1 MCVRIIPSILS
12 SEATRMAECEI
23 VAAFKINTKNQIKIW
38 NECYSF
44 EAVDPGKGVWVE
56 KENVGNA

>member
-23 VAAFKINTKNQIKIW
+23 VAAFKINTKKSNKDL
-38 NECYSF
+38 E
-44 EAVDPGKGVWVE
+44 
-56 KENVGNA
+56 